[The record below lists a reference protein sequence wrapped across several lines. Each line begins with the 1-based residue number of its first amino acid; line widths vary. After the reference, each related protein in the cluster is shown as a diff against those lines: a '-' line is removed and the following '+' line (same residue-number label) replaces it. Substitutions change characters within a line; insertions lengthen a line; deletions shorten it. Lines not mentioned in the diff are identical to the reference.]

1 MTPITRYLPMSTD
14 LQDLATPHA
23 AAARTARLICF
34 GVFLGALTFG
44 LLLPVVPLYVHD
56 TLGFGTL
63 VVGAAVGAQFLA
75 TVLTRSIAG
84 RRADHHGAKPTM
96 CAGLVSCAIAGGVY
110 VASAAAPAGPGTR
123 LALLVAARLLS
134 GFGESQLATGA
145 LAWGIGTLG
154 ANRAGRVL
162 SWTGMALYGAI
173 AIGAP
178 CGMALARAGG
188 LTVVAAATIALPC
201 LALAVVATLPGVA
214 TQQGR
219 RVPLARV
226 LRLIAPP
233 GCSLALQGVGF
244 AAIGAFV
251 TLLFQARRWDGA
263 GLALSC
269 FGGAFVL
276 VRVLFGHLP
285 DRFGGYPVAL
295 AALLVEA
302 IGQLLLW
309 AAPVSGLALV
319 GAAVSGLG
327 SSLVFPALGV
337 ATLRHVPAQA
347 RGTALG
353 GFTAFQDVAY
363 ACTGPLAGWVVART
377 DYPSAFAIGAGAA
390 FAGVLLT
397 AWLMHADR
405 SPR

>member
-1 MTPITRYLPMSTD
+1 MNAPD
-14 LQDLATPHA
+14 LDNVVAPDIA
-23 AAARTARLICF
+23 PARTARLICF

-44 LLLPVVPLYVHD
+44 VLLPVVPLYVHD

-63 VVGAAVGAQFLA
+63 VVGTAVGAQFLA

-84 RRADHHGAKPTM
+84 RRADHRGAKRTM
-96 CAGLVSCAIAGGVY
+96 CAGLVSCVVAGGVY
-110 VASAAAPAGPGTR
+110 VASATAPAGPGAR

-134 GFGESQLATGA
+134 GLGESQLVTGA

-154 ANRAGRVL
+154 ATRSGRVL

-173 AIGAP
+173 ALGAP

-188 LTVVAAATIALPC
+188 LAAVAGATIVLPC
-201 LALAVVATLPGVA
+201 IALALVATLPAVA
-214 TQQGR
+214 PQPGL
-219 RVPLARV
+219 RVSLSRV
-226 LRLIAPP
+226 LRIIARP

-251 TLLFQARRWDGA
+251 TLLFQARGWEGA

-295 AALLVEA
+295 AALAVEA

-309 AAPVSGLALV
+309 AAPASGVALV
-319 GAAVSGLG
+319 GATVSGLG
-327 SSLVFPALGV
+327 CSLVFPALGV

-377 DYPSAFAIGAGAA
+377 DYPSAFAVGACAA

-405 SPR
+405 SPP